1 MLNEQF
7 PSPDLIGQY
16 RQFGAMGPAYKIVKP
31 VRPVDKD
38 DWVLL
43 IEVLE
48 TGEETEYRFSKVKN
62 DPMVH

>member
-1 MLNEQF
+1 MLNDQF
-7 PSPDLIGQY
+7 PSPDLIGEY
-16 RQFGAMGPAYKIVKP
+16 RQFGEMGPAYKIVRP
-31 VRPVDKD
+31 VRRVDKD

-62 DPMVH
+62 DPKVH